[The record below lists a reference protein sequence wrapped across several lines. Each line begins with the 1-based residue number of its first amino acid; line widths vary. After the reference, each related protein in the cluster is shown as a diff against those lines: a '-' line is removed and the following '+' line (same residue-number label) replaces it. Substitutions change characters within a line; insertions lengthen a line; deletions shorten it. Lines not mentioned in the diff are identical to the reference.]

1 MPCFLCFIKAG
12 MEFSIKDIAQEL
24 GTKEGKEEDV
34 DDEAVS
40 IDDESDDSA

>member
-1 MPCFLCFIKAG
+1 

-24 GTKEGKEEDV
+24 GTKEGKEEDDV